1 MTEIVLV
8 RHAATT
14 WSGSRYCGRSDPPL
28 SDTGRAEAVRLAA
41 DLAPLIVT
49 RTLLISSPSIRAR
62 ETAKAIASAAGIDH
76 VETDDRWLEADV
88 GIAEG
93 RTFDEVAEQAPALAE
108 MLAAGT
114 LEIDWPG
121 GETHLALAGRVA
133 GAWQDLV
140 DLRRPFIVVTH
151 AGPLMHALA
160 FAERR
165 PPRSDDLLAPAA
177 YVRVR
182 LPGEGLTSPTVLPSR
197 A

>member
-28 SDTGRAEAVRLAA
+28 SDAGRAEAGRLAA
-41 DLAPLIVT
+41 ELAPFVVVG
-49 RTLLISSPSIRAR
+49 TLLVSSPSIRAR

-76 VETDDRWLEADV
+76 IEPDDRWLEADV

-93 RTFDEVAEQAPALAE
+93 RTFDEVAEQAPALADA
-108 MLAAGT
+108 LAAGT

-133 GAWQDLV
+133 GAWHDLV
-140 DLRRPFIVVTH
+140 DRRRPVIVVTH

-160 FAERR
+160 LAARR
-165 PPRSDDLLAPAA
+165 PLRDSDLLAPAA

-182 LPGEGLTSPTVLPSR
+182 LAGAGQTSATVLPSR

>member
-14 WSGSRYCGRSDPPL
+14 WSGIRYSGRSDPPL
-28 SDTGRAEAVRLAA
+28 SDAGRAEAVRLGAE
-41 DLAPLIVT
+41 LAPLIVT
-49 RTLLISSPSIRAR
+49 GTLLISSPSIRAL

-88 GIAEG
+88 GVAEG
-93 RTFDEVAEQAPALAE
+93 RTFDEVAEHAPALAKA
-108 MLAAGT
+108 LAGGT

-121 GETHLALAGRVA
+121 GEKHLALAGRVA
-133 GAWQDLV
+133 DAWTELTG
-140 DLRRPFIVVTH
+140 RHRPVIVVTH

-160 FAERR
+160 LAEGR
-165 PPRSDDLLAPAA
+165 PPRSNDLLAPAA

-182 LPGEGLTSPTVLPSR
+182 LAGEGQTSATVLPSR